1 MSDFLLTP
9 SEVREL
15 TGRVR
20 RSTQV
25 QTLRSMGIEHR
36 IRPDGSIVILR
47 AHAERVLSG
56 DTHVSA
62 RDSESKPNWSAI

>member
-56 DTHVSA
+56 DIHVST